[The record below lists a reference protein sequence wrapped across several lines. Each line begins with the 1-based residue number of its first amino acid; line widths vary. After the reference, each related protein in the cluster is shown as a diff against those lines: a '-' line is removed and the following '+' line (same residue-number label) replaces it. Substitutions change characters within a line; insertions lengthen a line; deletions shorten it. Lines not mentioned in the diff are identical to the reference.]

1 MANATTPTYE
11 GSDRRE
17 TIVPPASNV
26 KYIVAVM
33 FMMFLGVVSTV
44 VLVTMKPDNKDNILV
59 IGTIIGFLA
68 PTTLSLLA
76 LMKSQD
82 THLSV
87 NSRLDAFMSQARLA
101 SRAEGL
107 SEGRKE
113 GREQAN
119 QRTDE
124 LAATASGAIQ
134 LPVIPLAL
142 SVHDP
147 LVSIEKNTKEA
158 AETLKEIKDK

>member
-1 MANATTPTYE
+1 MGDTYI
-11 GSDRRE
+11 GTDRRE
-17 TIVPPASNV
+17 TIVPAPNNL
-26 KYIVAVM
+26 KYILAVL
-33 FMMFLGVVSTV
+33 FMMSLGVVSTV
-44 VLVTMKPDNKDNILV
+44 VLVVARPENKDNILV

-68 PTTLSLLA
+68 PTTLSLLSY
-76 LMKSQD
+76 MKSQE

-113 GREQAN
+113 GRDSAN

-134 LPVIPLAL
+134 LPVIPLAVT
-142 SVHDP
+142 VHDP
-147 LVSIEKNTKEA
+147 LVEIEKNTKNA